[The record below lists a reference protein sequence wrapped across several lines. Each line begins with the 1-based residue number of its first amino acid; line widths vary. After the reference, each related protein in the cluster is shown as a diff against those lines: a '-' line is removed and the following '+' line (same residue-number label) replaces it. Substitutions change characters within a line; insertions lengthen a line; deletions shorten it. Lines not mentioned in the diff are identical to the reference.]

1 MHVHHKLV
9 HKPKNYQDPTMPNL
23 TDSAHATNG
32 AKPQRGPKLCH
43 HRIVDGL
50 DEPGLLGGLS
60 MARKEIVT
68 MHMCTDTL
76 VDISICI
83 HI

>member
-9 HKPKNYQDPTMPNL
+9 QNPKNYQDPTMPNL
-23 TDSAHATNG
+23 TDSAHANQDRIVPTNG

-50 DEPGLLGGLS
+50 DEPGLLVGS
-60 MARKEIVT
+60 PWPEKK
-68 MHMCTDTL
+68 
-76 VDISICI
+76 
-83 HI
+83 